1 MALICE
7 EMIQQRLDG
16 MKNYKGQE
24 IAETFPKLVYL
35 LDKHN
40 CLEGGKYDYIT
51 KLAAKCTAKRMVP
64 DYQSAKIMRENY
76 EGNTFPPMG
85 CRSHLSPWKDENGNY
100 KWYGRFNQ
108 GVVSL
113 NLPQIGILAN
123 KDMNLFYKILDER
136 LQLCKE
142 ALMVRHNLLLGTLSD
157 VSPIHWQFG
166 GLARLKRGEKIDS
179 LLNSTYST
187 LSLGYVGLFECT
199 KAMLGVSHTTK
210 EGEQF
215 ALSVMNKM
223 RQACDKW
230 KSETGLGFSL
240 YGTPKM
246 CGSVK

>member
-1 MALICE
+1 
-7 EMIQQRLDG
+7 
-16 MKNYKGQE
+16 
-24 IAETFPKLVYL
+24 
-35 LDKHN
+35 
-40 CLEGGKYDYIT
+40 
-51 KLAAKCTAKRMVP
+51 
-64 DYQSAKIMRENY
+64 
-76 EGNTFPPMG
+76 
-85 CRSHLSPWKDENGNY
+85 
-100 KWYGRFNQ
+100 
-108 GVVSL
+108 
-113 NLPQIGILAN
+113 
-123 KDMNLFYKILDER
+123 MNLFYKILDER

-166 GLARLKRGEKIDS
+166 GLARLKRGEKIDA